1 MEPQSPSKKE
11 GMETRNRSRSR
22 TPSLQLRVSVERD
35 VNGDS
40 KPDKVQKNPNVATI
54 EEELNSSQKSASG
67 AGGSRS
73 VRKTRT
79 VTSDY
84 SSDGVS
90 PERPATKEAS
100 SLETEESITVSKTTI
115 SVTTSSSSTASASLL
130 TKVAASSNAASPSK
144 KEIRQN
150 EINRTLEDTQKAVLR
165 TSTPKAT
172 SKVAKKKVTLT
183 PEELKQ
189 HVAYKEYKEAGEYW
203 NKYPKTDY
211 TYSELSPFRRELAA
225 GMIAMPNMSRPG
237 LNKHAERISV
247 MIERNP
253 TQETY
258 IRQRYANISTYS
270 TSGVAGGSFAR
281 ADPYDSG
288 EETLDLSQLSRS
300 SRSYR
305 SKRST
310 AHVQVEEHRSMVSRF
325 FLTIVNWFYSTTHS
339 VSRIFNQSDHNLY
352 YTRIEDE
359 RGFLSK
365 IYHFFNMLVTSVFKK
380 VYLLISS
387 VLFLDTWLLQTASS
401 DVQQG
406 RRKRKFLLFLLIL
419 LPFLLFGGIYLY
431 LDPTPLQSFR
441 ENLANP
447 LLNYD
452 LKLDLPDTEA
462 AKAFA
467 LEKWDSARHFTE
479 YYFDSMKLASQNTV
493 EEIRKI
499 WQENVNHLFN

>member
-1 MEPQSPSKKE
+1 MEPQSPSQKA

-22 TPSLQLRVSVERD
+22 TPGLQLRVSVERD

-40 KPDKVQKNPNVATI
+40 KPDKLQKSPSVATI
-54 EEELNSSQKSASG
+54 EEELNSSQKSTSG
-67 AGGSRS
+67 SGGARA

-90 PERPATKEAS
+90 PERLATKEAS
-100 SLETEESITVSKTTI
+100 FSETAKSMTVSKTTV
-115 SVTTSSSSTASASLL
+115 SVTTSSSSTASSSTL
-130 TKVAASSNAASPSK
+130 TRVATSSNASPSK
-144 KEIRQN
+144 KEVRQN
-150 EINRTLEDTQKAVLR
+150 EINRTLEDTQKAILR
-165 TSTPKAT
+165 TSTPKAS
-172 SKVAKKKVTLT
+172 SKVSKKVKLT

-189 HVAYKEYKEAGEYW
+189 HVAYKEYTEAGEYW

-211 TYSELSPFRRELAA
+211 TYSELSPFRRELAP

-237 LNKHAERISV
+237 LYKHAERINV

-253 TQETY
+253 TQASY
-258 IRQRYANISTYS
+258 IRQRYANTSTYS
-270 TSGVAGGSFAR
+270 TAGVAGGSFAQ

-288 EETLDLSQLSRS
+288 EETLDLSQLSRT
-300 SRSYR
+300 SRSYNR

-310 AHVQVEEHRSMVSRF
+310 TNVQVEEHRSMISRF
-325 FLTIVNWFYSTTHS
+325 FLTIVNWFYSTSHS
-339 VSRIFNQSDHNLY
+339 VSRVFNQSDHNLY

-359 RGFLSK
+359 RGLFSR
-365 IYHFFNMLVTSVFKK
+365 IYHFANMLVTSVFKK

-387 VLFLDTWLLQTASS
+387 VLFLDTWLLQTSSS

-406 RRKRKFLLFLLIL
+406 RRKRKFLLLLLIL

-431 LDPTPLQSFR
+431 LDPTPLQSLR

-467 LEKWDSARHFTE
+467 WEKWDSARHFTE